1 MSSKRP
7 ALPGAEELF
16 RRTATPIRPD
26 ATAAT
31 NTAAAPAIAAVPAP
45 AVDEPTDDALPN
57 AIEGGVRPVS
67 ATPRRRRGAA
77 RPTGRIRHEEKITV
91 YVSPEEL
98 LELEHARLT
107 LRGTHGMA
115 VDRGRIVREAI
126 AWWLPTSKRAEL
138 TPSSCAVS
146 RDSDLTSSP
155 RMRS

>member
-1 MSSKRP
+1 MSKRP

-26 ATAAT
+26 VNQT
-31 NTAAAPAIAAVPAP
+31 PAVSAVP
-45 AVDEPTDDALPN
+45 DMEIDDSTPSAM
-57 AIEGGVRPVS
+57 EGGVRPVPVT
-67 ATPRRRRGAA
+67 ARRRRGAG

-98 LELEHARLT
+98 LELEQARLT

-126 AWWLPTSKRAEL
+126 AVVVADLE
-138 TPSSCAVS
+138 S
-146 RDSDLTSSP
+146 RGADSVLV
-155 RMRS
+155 RRLKGL

>member
-1 MSSKRP
+1 MSKRP

-26 ATAAT
+26 VNQT
-31 NTAAAPAIAAVPAP
+31 PVVAAVPD
-45 AVDEPTDDALPN
+45 VEIDDSTPN
-57 AIEGGVRPVS
+57 AMEGGVRPVS
-67 ATPRRRRGAA
+67 TAGRRRRGAG

-98 LELEHARLT
+98 LELEQARLT

-126 AWWLPTSKRAEL
+126 AVVVADLE
-138 TPSSCAVS
+138 S
-146 RDSDLTSSP
+146 RGGDSVLV
-155 RMRS
+155 RRLKGL